1 MWKPITIQISLP
13 AGIAPS
19 SDLLHYLLNANSVF
33 LKESTPQKG
42 SRENRPG
49 LCFYCLVVCLWRVL
63 VVFFIRRHGFR

>member
-33 LKESTPQKG
+33 LKESTPQKRKQREQTGPLFLLSCSLLMEG
-42 SRENRPG
+42 SC
-49 LCFYCLVVCLWRVL
+49 CFFY
-63 VVFFIRRHGFR
+63 